1 MSNDGSTGAAG
12 QQGGCRVA
20 AVLLAAGEGSR
31 MGRLPKCLLR
41 LDGKPLIERHCEMMV
56 EAGVEKR
63 VVVTGYHHEQIEP
76 ALARL
81 PVTIARNP
89 SPEHGQASSVRVGL
103 EALDE
108 RYDLVIIALA
118 DQPLI
123 ASAEL
128 DELIRAFHDRPEG
141 TLIVYPS
148 VGGQRGNP
156 VLFSGSL
163 VADLLACGQVPGRK
177 YIDAHS
183 QLVHVY
189 ESTNPNFVLDLD
201 TREDVEAFERRTGSR
216 LLMPSL
222 SGD

>member
-12 QQGGCRVA
+12 QQGGYRVA
-20 AVLLAAGEGSR
+20 AVLLAAGEGAR

-41 LDGKPLIERHCEMMV
+41 LDGKPLIERHCEVMV
-56 EAGVEKR
+56 ETGVEKL

-76 ALARL
+76 AMASLSVA
-81 PVTIARNP
+81 IARNP

-118 DQPLI
+118 DQPLV

-128 DELIRAFHDRPEG
+128 DELIRAFRDRPEG
-141 TLIVYPS
+141 TLIVHPS

-177 YIDAHS
+177 YIDAHP
-183 QLVHVY
+183 QLVHVH
-189 ESTNPNFVLDLD
+189 ETSNPNFVLDLD
-201 TREDVEAFERRTGSR
+201 TREDVEVFERRTGSR
-216 LLMPSL
+216 ILMSSPV
-222 SGD
+222 GD